1 MLVPALVW
9 FIILSI
15 IFVPVTISDF
25 LIVGA
30 VSLLLAFPT
39 SFFMK
44 KWVRNYR
51 P

>member
-44 KWVRNYR
+44 K
-51 P
+51 